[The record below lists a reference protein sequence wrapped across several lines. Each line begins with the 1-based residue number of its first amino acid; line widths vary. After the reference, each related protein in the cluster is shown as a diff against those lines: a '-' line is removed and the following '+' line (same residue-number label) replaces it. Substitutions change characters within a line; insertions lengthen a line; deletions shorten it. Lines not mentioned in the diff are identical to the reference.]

1 MALSGD
7 LTTSF
12 DYLVWNPSFQKGKP
26 VRILVNAPKARAGEK
41 KNLLLYKAGPPETVV
56 DVRGREE
63 QYSLDSHGF
72 RYLKHCSQYSVAELH
87 STQTVQ
93 EHYLAECEAVLKN
106 SLDGVDRVHLF
117 NWRVRRSQL
126 WSSHLTCQ

>member
-26 VRILVNAPKARAGEK
+26 LRVLLNEPRATTDAQ

-56 DVRGREE
+56 DVRGREQ

-87 STQTVQ
+87 NTQTVP
-93 EHYLAECEAVLKN
+93 EAL
-106 SLDGVDRVHLF
+106 SR
-117 NWRVRRSQL
+117 
-126 WSSHLTCQ
+126 